1 MGGIGGHR
9 ISPFTLKLVKVG
21 SVGENAA
28 KESAGNELRA
38 AGLAA
43 LVLVAPAMALRIAAG
58 PVVSVVVKDFGPC
71 R

>member
-1 MGGIGGHR
+1 VVIEF
-9 ISPFTLKLVKVG
+9 SPLHLKLVKVG

-43 LVLVAPAMALRIAAG
+43 LVLVAPAMALANRCRTG
-58 PVVSVVVKDFGPC
+58 RLGWWVKDFGPC